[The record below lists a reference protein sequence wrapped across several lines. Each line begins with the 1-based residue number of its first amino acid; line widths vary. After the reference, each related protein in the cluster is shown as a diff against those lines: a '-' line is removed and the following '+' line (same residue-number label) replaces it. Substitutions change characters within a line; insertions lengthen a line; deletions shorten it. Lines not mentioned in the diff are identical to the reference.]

1 MSTMTIRIL
10 SAVAFIILA
19 PFIGGLLDGVD
30 RKITARMQGRVGPPI
45 MQPFYDVIKLFN
57 KQLLDVER
65 MQGLIILSFL
75 FFMVFTGALFFAG
88 VDMLLCVFA
97 LSTAEMFLI
106 LAATITH
113 SPYSYI
119 GSQRELMQMF
129 CYEPMLLMV
138 PVGFYLATGSFK
150 AIGTMTSA
158 LPPILYTPGFFIAF
172 VIILT
177 IKFRKSPFDFSTSH
191 HAHQEV
197 IKGITTEMV
206 GVRYAFVTIAEWYE
220 SVFLLAIVGLYFVDQ
235 NWWSY
240 LIGVA
245 VILAV
250 YFLEILID
258 NTCARVKWG
267 SMLRITWASTL
278 IFCGVNLLILDV
290 MR

>member
-1 MSTMTIRIL
+1 MSIIAIRIL
-10 SAVAFIILA
+10 SAAAFVILA
-19 PFIGGLLDGVD
+19 PLVGGLLDGVD

-45 MQPFYDVIKLFN
+45 LQPFYDVIKLMN

-75 FFMVFTGALFFAG
+75 FFMIFTGALFFAG
-88 VDMLLCVFA
+88 VDMLLCMFA

-129 CYEPMLLMV
+129 CYEPMILLV
-138 PVGFYLATGSFK
+138 PIGFYLATGSFK
-150 AIGTMTSA
+150 AIGTIMSATS
-158 LPPILYTPGFFIAF
+158 PIIYTPGFFIAF
-172 VIILT
+172 IVVLT

-206 GVRYAFVTIAEWYE
+206 GIRYAFMTIAEWYE
-220 SVFLLAIVGLYFVDQ
+220 TVFLLAIVGLYFVNQ

-240 LIGVA
+240 LIGLA

-250 YFLEILID
+250 YFFEILID
-258 NTCARVKWG
+258 NTSARVKWG
-267 SMLRITWASTL
+267 TMLRISWASTL
-278 IFCGVNLLILDV
+278 IFCGINLLILDV

>member
-1 MSTMTIRIL
+1 MSIMAIRITSMML
-10 SAVAFIILA
+10 FIVLA
-19 PFIGGLLDGVD
+19 PFIGGLLDGID
-30 RKITARMQGRVGPPI
+30 RKITARMQGRVGPAI
-45 MQPFYDVIKLFN
+45 LQPFYDVTKLFN
-57 KQLLDVER
+57 KQLLDVYR
-65 MQGLIILSFL
+65 MQGLMVLTYL

-88 VDMLLCVFA
+88 CDMLLCVFA
-97 LSTAEMFLI
+97 MSTAELFLI

-150 AIGTMTSA
+150 AIGAMTGSIPA
-158 LPPILYTPGFFIAF
+158 ILSTPGFFIGF
-172 VIILT
+172 LVVLT

-206 GVRYAFVTIAEWYE
+206 GVRYGVFTIAEWYE
-220 SVFLLAIVGLYFVDQ
+220 NVFMLALIGLYFVTKEPV
-235 NWWSY
+235 SY
-240 LIGVA
+240 LVAIA

-267 SMLRITWASTL
+267 NMLRISWVVTL
-278 IFCGVNLLILDV
+278 ATCGVNLLILDV

>member
-1 MSTMTIRIL
+1 MSIMAIRITSMML
-10 SAVAFIILA
+10 FIVLA
-19 PFIGGLLDGVD
+19 PFIGGLLDGID

-45 MQPFYDVIKLFN
+45 QQPFYDVTKLFN
-57 KQLLDVER
+57 KQLLDVYR
-65 MQGLIILSFL
+65 MQGLMVLTYL

-88 VDMLLCVFA
+88 CDMLLCVFA
-97 LSTAEMFLI
+97 MSTAELFLI

-150 AIGTMTSA
+150 AIGAMTGSIPA
-158 LPPILYTPGFFIAF
+158 ILSTPGFFIGF
-172 VIILT
+172 LVVLT

-191 HAHQEV
+191 HANQEV

-206 GVRYAFVTIAEWYE
+206 GVRYGVFTIAEWYE
-220 SVFLLAIVGLYFVDQ
+220 NVFMLALIGLYFVTKEPV
-235 NWWSY
+235 SY
-240 LIGVA
+240 LVAIA

-267 SMLRITWASTL
+267 NMLRISWVVTL
-278 IFCGVNLLILDV
+278 ATCGVNLLILDV

>member
-1 MSTMTIRIL
+1 MSIIAIRIL
-10 SAVAFIILA
+10 SAAAFVILA
-19 PFIGGLLDGVD
+19 PLVGGLLDGVD

-45 MQPFYDVIKLFN
+45 LQPFYDVIKLMN

-75 FFMVFTGALFFAG
+75 FFMIFTGALFFAG
-88 VDMLLCVFA
+88 VDMLLCMFA

-129 CYEPMLLMV
+129 CYEPMILLV
-138 PVGFYLATGSFK
+138 PIGFYLATGSFK
-150 AIGTMTSA
+150 AIGTIKSATS
-158 LPPILYTPGFFIAF
+158 PIIYTPGFFIAF
-172 VIILT
+172 IVVLT

-206 GVRYAFVTIAEWYE
+206 GIRYAFMTIAEWYE
-220 SVFLLAIVGLYFVDQ
+220 TVFLLAIVGLYFVNQ

-240 LIGVA
+240 LIGLA

-250 YFLEILID
+250 YFFEILID
-258 NTCARVKWG
+258 NTSARVKWG
-267 SMLRITWASTL
+267 TMLRISWASTL
-278 IFCGVNLLILDV
+278 IFCGINLLILDV

>member
-1 MSTMTIRIL
+1 MSIMAIRITSMML
-10 SAVAFIILA
+10 FIVLA
-19 PFIGGLLDGVD
+19 PFIGGLLDGID

-45 MQPFYDVIKLFN
+45 LQPFYDVTKLFN
-57 KQLLDVER
+57 KQLLDVYR
-65 MQGLIILSFL
+65 MQGLMVLTYL

-88 VDMLLCVFA
+88 CDMLLCVFA
-97 LSTAEMFLI
+97 MSTAELFLI

-150 AIGTMTSA
+150 AIGAMTGSIPA
-158 LPPILYTPGFFIAF
+158 ILSTPGFFIGF
-172 VIILT
+172 LVVLT

-206 GVRYAFVTIAEWYE
+206 GVRYGVFTIAEWYE
-220 SVFLLAIVGLYFVDQ
+220 NVFMLALIGLYFVTKEPV
-235 NWWSY
+235 SY
-240 LIGVA
+240 LVAIA

-267 SMLRITWASTL
+267 NMLRISWVVTL
-278 IFCGVNLLILDV
+278 ATCGVNLLILDV

>member
-1 MSTMTIRIL
+1 MSIMAIRITSMVL
-10 SAVAFIILA
+10 FIVLA
-19 PFIGGLLDGVD
+19 PFIGGLMDGID

-45 MQPFYDVIKLFN
+45 LQPFYDVTKLFN
-57 KQLLDVER
+57 KQLLDVYR
-65 MQGLIILSFL
+65 MQGLMVLTYL

-88 VDMLLCVFA
+88 CDMLLCVFA
-97 LSTAEMFLI
+97 MSTAELFLI

-150 AIGTMTSA
+150 AIGAMTGSVPA
-158 LPPILYTPGFFIAF
+158 IMLTPGFFIGF
-172 VIILT
+172 LVVLT

-206 GVRYAFVTIAEWYE
+206 GVRYGVFTIAEWYE
-220 SVFLLAIVGLYFVDQ
+220 NVFMLALVGLYFVTKEPL
-235 NWWSY
+235 SY
-240 LIGVA
+240 LVAIA

-267 SMLRITWASTL
+267 NMLRISWVVTL
-278 IFCGVNLLILDV
+278 ATCGVNLLILDV

>member
-1 MSTMTIRIL
+1 
-10 SAVAFIILA
+10 
-19 PFIGGLLDGVD
+19 
-30 RKITARMQGRVGPPI
+30 
-45 MQPFYDVIKLFN
+45 
-57 KQLLDVER
+57 
-65 MQGLIILSFL
+65 
-75 FFMVFTGALFFAG
+75 
-88 VDMLLCVFA
+88 MLLCVFA
-97 LSTAEMFLI
+97 MSTAELFLI

-150 AIGTMTSA
+150 AIGAMTGSVPA
-158 LPPILYTPGFFIAF
+158 IMLTPGFFIGF
-172 VIILT
+172 LVVLT

-206 GVRYAFVTIAEWYE
+206 GVRYGVFTIAEWYE
-220 SVFLLAIVGLYFVDQ
+220 NVFMLALVGLYFVTKEPL
-235 NWWSY
+235 SY
-240 LIGVA
+240 LVAIA

-267 SMLRITWASTL
+267 NMLRISWVVTL
-278 IFCGVNLLILDV
+278 ATCGVNLLILDV